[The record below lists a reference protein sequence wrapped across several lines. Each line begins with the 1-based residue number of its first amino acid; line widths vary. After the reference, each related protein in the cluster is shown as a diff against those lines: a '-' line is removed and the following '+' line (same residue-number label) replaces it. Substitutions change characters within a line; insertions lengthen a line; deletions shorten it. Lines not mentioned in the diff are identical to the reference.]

1 LNNSKPTLLF
11 LLSTLLPVLYARAVE
26 PNVSATINA
35 QSALTNLAKESTFA
49 WFCVRSQPRH
59 EHIAARHLRQMEQV
73 EVFNPCIR
81 FARPARTG
89 PMWVTESLFPNYL
102 FVRFDWET
110 SLPRVHYAPGVSGV
124 VHFGSRWPAV
134 PDQAIEELRASLGP
148 EDVHVIPKE
157 FQPGERIQVA
167 GGVFHGLTAVITQVM
182 PGKERVLVLM
192 DFLGHQSAL
201 ELHVTSIVK
210 HVTR

>member
-1 LNNSKPTLLF
+1 MQPK
-11 LLSTLLPVLYARAVE
+11 A
-26 PNVSATINA
+26 SATVNA
-35 QSALTNLAKESTFA
+35 ESEPAVLDRESTFA

-81 FARPARTG
+81 FARPTRTG

-102 FVRFDWET
+102 FVRFDWQT

-124 VHFGSRWPAV
+124 VHFGTRWPAV
-134 PDQAIEELRASLGP
+134 PDQAITELRVSLGP

-157 FQPGERIQVA
+157 FQAGQSIQVA

-182 PGKERVLVLM
+182 PGKERVMVLM

-201 ELHVTSIVK
+201 ELPVASIVK
-210 HVTR
+210 RITR